1 MATNTEAQGSLFDTI
16 KLLLALAILIAGI
29 VGFYYFA
36 EESLLY
42 RVLGLLAMVG
52 VAVGVSLTTAK
63 GKGLLGFLGLS
74 RTEVRKMV
82 WPTRAETMQ
91 TTLMVF
97 ILVVLLA
104 IFLWFVDMLLG
115 WGVKELLSVGSK

>member
-1 MATNTEAQGSLFDTI
+1 MSTNTETQGSMLDTI
-16 KLLLALAILIAGI
+16 KLLLALLVLLAGI
-29 VGFYYFA
+29 AGFYYYG
-36 EESLLY
+36 EQPLLY
-42 RVLGLLAMVG
+42 RVLGILAAVG
-52 VAVGVSLTTAK
+52 VAIGIALMTAK
-63 GKGLLGFLGLS
+63 GKGLLVFLGLS

-97 ILVVLLA
+97 ILVVILA

-115 WGVKELLSVGSK
+115 AGVKYLLSVGG